1 MPVAHTNPILP
12 GVYWLD
18 VFRPFGS
25 SSAPD
30 QDVAFAGWLGESKGA
45 VKIIK
50 RELGNVLPGED
61 AEGHNRDRLHIFYLF
76 EVVGAPA
83 AFPFDK
89 LGFPTIQKLASAG
102 ITAADRNVKADD
114 TVRAPEPAGLFDSLP
129 DFSGLIPIVL
139 LVLAAQLARS
149 R

>member
-1 MPVAHTNPILP
+1 MAVAHTNPILP

-25 SSAPD
+25 STVHD
-30 QDVAFAGWLGESKGA
+30 QDVDFGGWLAASKGA
-45 VKIIK
+45 VKVLK
-50 RELGNVLPGED
+50 RELGTVIPGADEQ
-61 AEGHNRDRLHIFYLF
+61 GNNRDRLHIFYLF
-76 EVVGAPA
+76 EVVGAPS

-102 ITAADRNVKADD
+102 ITPADRNVKADD
-114 TVRAPEPAGLFDSLP
+114 TAQAPQPAGLLDSLP

-139 LVLAAQLARS
+139 LVLLAQLARS